1 MTQDMSVAPPQGA
14 LPAAPPAEA
23 LRLSWAK
30 PQGMIGLSIV
40 NFCLR
45 IMTLGIYQFW
55 GKTEVRRRIWSA
67 ARINGE
73 PLHYTGT
80 GKELFLGFLVV
91 LAVVVV
97 PGILVSFGAVLWLGP
112 TSPWIG
118 VFQVV
123 FYTFFFFLTGFAI
136 QRAQRYRLTRTQW
149 RGIRGGLEGSGWSF
163 AWTYFWT
170 ALLIPLTLGWISPWR
185 TTKLQGLLS
194 NGMRFGN
201 RPFRFDAKSGPLY
214 PRFVGVWFGGLVLLP
229 ALFGALAL
237 IYWTSVLKSI
247 ELGIPSVPTGTQ
259 IGLTIATFILFSLLF
274 GLVSAWYRAGV
285 MNHFAAHTWFEGA
298 RFRANA
304 DAPSLIWLA
313 ISNFLIV
320 MLSLGLLGP
329 VAQARSA
336 RYFVQRLAI
345 DGEIPL
351 AAIMQGA
358 EDNMKRGEGLAQAFD
373 VDAF

>member
-1 MTQDMSVAPPQGA
+1 MTQDMSEAPPQGA
-14 LPAAPPAEA
+14 LPAAPPPEA
-23 LRLSWAK
+23 LRLGWAK
-30 PQGMIGLSIV
+30 PHGMIGLSIV

-73 PLHYTGT
+73 PLVYTGT

-112 TSPWIG
+112 TSPWVG
-118 VFQVV
+118 VFQTV
-123 FYTFFFFLTGFAI
+123 FYLFFFFLTGVAI
-136 QRAQRYRLTRTQW
+136 HRAQRYRLTRTQW
-149 RGIRGGLEGSGWSF
+149 RGIRGGLEGNAWSF

-237 IYWTSVLKSI
+237 IYWTSVQKSI

-320 MLSLGLLGP
+320 LLSLGLLSP

-351 AAIMQGA
+351 AAILQGA
-358 EDNMKRGEGLAQAFD
+358 EDNLKRGEGLAQAFD